1 MRITSA
7 DHGALKAAYERL
19 FVIDYA
25 QRSKELEE
33 RFGICGWREEQT
45 EGTQM
50 RVGLGPA
57 YRTPPMRGGLKIVF
71 SDKIGQDTDFIWM
84 RGSGTEPVFRIMADA
99 EGNDQERHDY
109 LLAWQRDLVSRADE
123 EASSEE

>member
-1 MRITSA
+1 
-7 DHGALKAAYERL
+7 
-19 FVIDYA
+19 
-25 QRSKELEE
+25 
-33 RFGICGWREEQT
+33 
-45 EGTQM
+45 
-50 RVGLGPA
+50 
-57 YRTPPMRGGLKIVF
+57 MRGGLKIVF